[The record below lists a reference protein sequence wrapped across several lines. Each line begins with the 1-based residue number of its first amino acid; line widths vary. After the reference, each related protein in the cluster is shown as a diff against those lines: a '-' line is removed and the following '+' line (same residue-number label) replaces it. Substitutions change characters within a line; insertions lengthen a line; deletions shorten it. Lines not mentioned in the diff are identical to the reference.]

1 MLLETSFLKT
11 ALALIGDTVKD
22 TVKVTVASA
31 QRNGLLAGCGK

>member
-11 ALALIGDTVKD
+11 ALALIEDTVKD
-22 TVKVTVASA
+22 TVKDTVASA